1 MLVVSLLAAASQG
14 QNGLTLNTYT
24 NMGLHGTPAS
34 STVVDTPSFSHSG
47 TKTKDPNLQV
57 ATLAGTSQRALLR
70 LQVHPAF
77 ICHLGGARTCCR
89 PVAYS
94 LTLPSPFP
102 PFLPSSFSPGA
113 EPFSA
118 ELVGSIAFPVHG
130 GVYHFD
136 CNWTEATMG
145 YVWVD
150 GHMICQDAHT
160 YKPGAGTTVRH
171 RIRYTKAAAM
181 QKSRS
186 LKPADAIVCMRRGFA
201 SDAALGICSTF
212 NNIIEK
218 HCLLHSPHF
227 YAYS

>member
-1 MLVVSLLAAASQG
+1 MASRSTRTRTWGCMEHQPRRLLWIRHRFLTQVQSTKTQPAGCDTGWHIATRPFAAAG
-14 QNGLTLNTYT
+14 
-24 NMGLHGTPAS
+24 
-34 STVVDTPSFSHSG
+34 PSRVHLSFGWCTHLLSPRRIFS
-47 TKTKDPNLQV
+47 
-57 ATLAGTSQRALLR
+57 
-70 LQVHPAF
+70 
-77 ICHLGGARTCCR
+77 
-89 PVAYS
+89 Y
-94 LTLPSPFP
+94 P
-102 PFLPSSFSPGA
+102 PFLPPFLLFPGA

-186 LKPADAIVCMRRGFA
+186 
-201 SDAALGICSTF
+201 
-212 NNIIEK
+212 
-218 HCLLHSPHF
+218 
-227 YAYS
+227 